1 MTVSSLKTF
10 GALTAIA
17 FAAGAILAPSVASA
31 LDFKGKTVTA
41 VVPFKEGGG
50 TDKINRMFAPFWGKH
65 LPGQPKVIVR
75 NMPGGASIRGN
86 NWFHNSAKPDGLTIM
101 GVSTSSQTGFT
112 LGGKKVKYDLR
123 KWRYILAT
131 PRGTVIYSNPSTG
144 IKGVGKGDI
153 GSDIKILRKHA
164 MVTGAKNPTSA
175 ELRLFLAMELLGI
188 KNVKAVFGLSTGK
201 QRKALIRGELNINY
215 DSGGSYLKKV
225 TKYVKSGKVIPLMVL
240 GYTGTDGKITKDPGY
255 PNFPNII
262 DAYKAANGG
271 KHPKEAGVLWDAYK
285 NFYSMGV
292 MTSKGMALPPKTP
305 KKIVAL
311 YIKTAKKIIK
321 DKKFWKI
328 AKKKLGQY
336 PVLFG
341 LDAKKAF
348 SDAVNVSPEVKAFM
362 KKFVK
367 EKFDANI

>member
-1 MTVSSLKTF
+1 MAVRSLKTF

-17 FAAGAILAPSVASA
+17 FAAGAVLAPSVASA
-31 LDFKGKTVTA
+31 IDFKGKKVTA
-41 VVPFKEGGG
+41 IVPFKEGGG
-50 TDKINRMFAPFWGKH
+50 TDKIMRMFAPFYEKH
-65 LPGQPKVIVR
+65 LPGNPTVIVR

-86 NWFHNSAKPDGLTIM
+86 NWFHNNAKPDGLTYM

-131 PRGTVIYSNPSTG
+131 PRGTVIYTNPSLG
-144 IKGVGKGDI
+144 IKGVKGGDI
-153 GSDIKILRKHA
+153 GGDIKKLRKSA
-164 MVTGAKNPTSA
+164 LVTGAKNPTSA
-175 ELRLFLAMELLGI
+175 ELRLFLALELLGI
-188 KNVKAVFGLSTGK
+188 KNVKPVFGLSTGK

-215 DSGGSYLKKV
+215 DSGGAYMKKV
-225 TKYVKSGKVIPLMVL
+225 TKYVENGKVVPLMVL
-240 GYTGTDGKITKDPGY
+240 GYTEPDGKITKDPGY

-262 DAYKAANGG
+262 DAYKGANGG
-271 KHPKEAGVLWDAYK
+271 KHPSAEGVLWQAFK

-305 KKIVAL
+305 KKIVDI
-311 YIKTAKKIIK
+311 YIKTAKIIIK

-341 LDAKKAF
+341 KDAKKAF
-348 SDAVNVSPEVKAFM
+348 SDAVNVSPEVKAYM

>member
-1 MTVSSLKTF
+1 MTVSSLKTI
-10 GALTAIA
+10 GALTAVA
-17 FAAGAILAPSVASA
+17 FAAGTLLAPSIASA

-41 VVPFKEGGG
+41 IVPFKEGGG

-75 NMPGGASIRGN
+75 NMPGGGSIRGN
-86 NWFHNSAKPDGLTIM
+86 NWFHNNAKPDGLTIM
-101 GVSTSSQTGFT
+101 GVSTSSQTGFV

-123 KWRYILAT
+123 NWRYILAT

-144 IKGVGKGDI
+144 IKGLGKGDL
-153 GSDIKILRKHA
+153 GKDLKKLQKHA

-215 DSGGSYLKKV
+215 DSGGSYQKKV
-225 TKYVKSGKVIPLMVL
+225 MKYVKNGKVIPLMVL
-240 GYTGTDGKITKDPGY
+240 GYTNTEGKIVKDPGY
-255 PNFPNII
+255 PKFPTII
-262 DAYKAANGG
+262 DAYKSINDG
-271 KHPKEAGVLWDAYK
+271 KHPSEKGVLWKAYK

-305 KKIVAL
+305 KKIVSL
-311 YIKTAKKIIK
+311 YIKTAKTIIK
-321 DKKFWKI
+321 DKKFWKV
-328 AKKKLGQY
+328 AKKRLGQY
-336 PVLFG
+336 PILFG
-341 LDAKKAF
+341 KDAKQAF
-348 SDAVNVSPEVKAFM
+348 SDAVDVTPEVKAFM